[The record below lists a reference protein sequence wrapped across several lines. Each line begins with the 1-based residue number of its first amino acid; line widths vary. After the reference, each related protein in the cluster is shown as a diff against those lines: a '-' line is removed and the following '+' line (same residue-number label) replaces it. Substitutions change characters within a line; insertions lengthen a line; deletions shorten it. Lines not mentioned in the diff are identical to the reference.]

1 MKQKYKPQKM
11 KILIKA
17 SLTED
22 EYGLLCE
29 ALRSYAEIN
38 YEAGFVLNTTDIE
51 RFVRTHHRPQ
61 INWSQIKK

>member
-1 MKQKYKPQKM
+1 M

-29 ALRSYAEIN
+29 ALRSYAEMN

-51 RFVRTHHRPQ
+51 RLYECIIGLKLTGH
-61 INWSQIKK
+61 K